1 MLWQRFLLYALAHTT
16 PEVDYE
22 QPPAGYPNGFAH
34 PGNPAGSPYP
44 MPGLLGGLPMGRRHQ
59 QVPFNSNGG
68 GWAYGGYVPAHPGAL
83 PDGLHHQ
90 LPPPPYRFD
99 PMSVPSMPQP
109 VFNDWVGAPSDSS
122 WPHAEFIGNFV
133 PPATAGEE
141 NAQLQ
146 LAIECSRHDHH
157 RQPIETFIDHLDQ
170 HASASDRNRPARFND
185 LPGEIRGV
193 YANEFEYEQEV
204 TASLMYL
211 APVEAALGKA
221 GLQAIPN
228 DGRTG
233 ESINNCFLIS
243 VTQHMCGEYDS
254 SHDERVGF
262 MRRVLD
268 GDQDARTEA
277 RELSSEHRRI
287 LDNAPEVRLGKNA
300 KVSSRGAEARLAV
313 DLMNANRTDEDRID
327 VWIVSMVDGQ
337 AHVDKL
343 ESGSPS
349 ARVVA
354 IWDKGGHFEAITS
367 IHQPPR

>member
-1 MLWQRFLLYALAHTT
+1 
-16 PEVDYE
+16 
-22 QPPAGYPNGFAH
+22 
-34 PGNPAGSPYP
+34 
-44 MPGLLGGLPMGRRHQ
+44 
-59 QVPFNSNGG
+59 
-68 GWAYGGYVPAHPGAL
+68 
-83 PDGLHHQ
+83 
-90 LPPPPYRFD
+90 
-99 PMSVPSMPQP
+99 
-109 VFNDWVGAPSDSS
+109 
-122 WPHAEFIGNFV
+122 
-133 PPATAGEE
+133 
-141 NAQLQ
+141 
-146 LAIECSRHDHH
+146 
-157 RQPIETFIDHLDQ
+157 
-170 HASASDRNRPARFND
+170 
-185 LPGEIRGV
+185 
-193 YANEFEYEQEV
+193 
-204 TASLMYL
+204 
-211 APVEAALGKA
+211 
-221 GLQAIPN
+221 
-228 DGRTG
+228 
-233 ESINNCFLIS
+233 
-243 VTQHMCGEYDS
+243 MCGEYDS